1 MEEKKKMKVDEWLS
15 FFKEYHNKKLFSLS
29 DLEVLTGRPKKNLS
43 VQLNRLIKSGVL
55 KRPVRNWYENP
66 FNTPSIEE
74 IAMVLRPPCYL
85 SMEYALY
92 KHDIISQQIHML
104 TIISIQLP
112 YTYEVNSRVLE
123 VHQIK
128 KSLFWGFQK
137 QGTIQLA
144 DPEKALLD
152 FIYLRYAHHNK
163 LPKQYIQSFLDSM
176 YLEEL
181 QSKKLQNYAKRFDQR
196 TKTFIKE
203 IVLDKKV

>member
-1 MEEKKKMKVDEWLS
+1 MKVDEWLS
-15 FFKEYHNKKLFSLS
+15 FFKKYHHKKLFSLS
-29 DLEVLTGRPKKNLS
+29 DLEVLTGISKKNLS
-43 VQLNRLIKSGVL
+43 VQLNRLITSDVL

-66 FNTPSIEE
+66 FNTPTIEE
-74 IAMVLRPPCYL
+74 IAMVLKSPCYL

-92 KHDIISQQIHML
+92 KHDIISQQIQIV
-104 TIISIQLP
+104 TIISTRLP
-112 YTYEVNSRVLE
+112 YTYEVNSHVLE

-137 QGTIQLA
+137 QGNIQLA

-152 FIYLRYAHHNK
+152 FIYIRYTHHNK

-181 QSKKLQNYAKRFDQR
+181 QSRKLQYYAKRFDQR
-196 TKTFIKE
+196 TKAFIKE
-203 IVLDKKV
+203 HVLGKTGG

>member
-1 MEEKKKMKVDEWLS
+1 MKVAEWLS
-15 FFKEYHNKKLFSLS
+15 FFKEYSNKKLFSLS
-29 DLEVLTGRPKKNLS
+29 DLEVLTGLSKKNLS
-43 VQLNRLIKSGVL
+43 VELSRLNKSDVL

-74 IAMVLRPPCYL
+74 IAMVLRPPAYL

-92 KHDIISQQIHML
+92 KHDIISQQIQIL
-104 TIISIQLP
+104 TIISTQLP
-112 YTYEVNSRVLE
+112 YTYEINSHVLE

-137 QGTIQLA
+137 QGTVHLA

-152 FIYLRYAHHNK
+152 FIYLHYAHNNRI
-163 LPKQYIQSFLDSM
+163 PKQYIQSFLDSM

-181 QSKKLQNYAKRFDQR
+181 QSKKLQHYAKRFDKR
-196 TKTFIKE
+196 TNVFIKE
-203 IVLDKKV
+203 NVLDKII